1 MLVPVHDPADDRLA
15 DYVSLTDVAL
25 RSRSEPERGLF
36 VAESAEVLR
45 RAVGAGCRPRSFL
58 LDEIRVAELDDVL
71 ALFPEVPV
79 YVGGQ
84 DLLRAVTGYRVHRGV
99 LAAMQRPVPV
109 PVAALV
115 GALPAGP
122 ARVVVLEDLVDHTN
136 VGAVFR
142 SVAALGADAV
152 VVAPRCADP
161 LYRRSVRVSMGT
173 VFAVPWAHIGGP
185 DWLVYMLSWGLR
197 TVVMEAFVPTDAV
210 ALMRRHGATT
220 TGGATA
226 LYQSLLALQREQPD
240 EPLVPTLRFLTG
252 GGGPKPPELFAE
264 VQREMFGVR
273 ICHGYGMTECPMIAN
288 GGPGDTDAQLMHT
301 EGAPVRGCQVRIVRD
316 DGTDAAPGEE
326 GEIRLRGDMLF
337 RGYLDPAQ
345 TAEVMDADGWFVSGD
360 RGVLHADGHLSV
372 TGRTKDVII
381 RKGENIGAVEV
392 ESVVY
397 EHPSVAAVA
406 VIGLPDAERG
416 ERVCAVVEL
425 VEGSPPLTLTDLQDH
440 CRAAGLSQRKW
451 PEQLE
456 IVEAMP
462 RNPTMKI
469 LKYRLKE
476 QLS

>member
-1 MLVPVHDPADDRLA
+1 MLVPVHDAADDRLA
-15 DYVSLTDVAL
+15 DYLSLTDVVL

-173 VFAVPWAHIGGP
+173 VFAVPWARSVDWPGDLDVLRRAGFVVTALALADDAVPLDEFADNAPDRVALVLGAEGDGLSARAVGACDVVVRIPMSGGV
-185 DWLVYMLSWGLR
+185 DSLNVAAAS
-197 TVVMEAFVPTDAV
+197 AV
-210 ALMRRHGATT
+210 ALW
-220 TGGATA
+220 A
-226 LYQSLLALQREQPD
+226 LR
-240 EPLVPTLRFLTG
+240 
-252 GGGPKPPELFAE
+252 
-264 VQREMFGVR
+264 
-273 ICHGYGMTECPMIAN
+273 
-288 GGPGDTDAQLMHT
+288 
-301 EGAPVRGCQVRIVRD
+301 
-316 DGTDAAPGEE
+316 
-326 GEIRLRGDMLF
+326 
-337 RGYLDPAQ
+337 
-345 TAEVMDADGWFVSGD
+345 
-360 RGVLHADGHLSV
+360 
-372 TGRTKDVII
+372 
-381 RKGENIGAVEV
+381 
-392 ESVVY
+392 
-397 EHPSVAAVA
+397 
-406 VIGLPDAERG
+406 
-416 ERVCAVVEL
+416 
-425 VEGSPPLTLTDLQDH
+425 
-440 CRAAGLSQRKW
+440 
-451 PEQLE
+451 
-456 IVEAMP
+456 
-462 RNPTMKI
+462 
-469 LKYRLKE
+469 
-476 QLS
+476 